1 MRPLLLVVATAW
13 ATEWNATLCDRRPMY
28 WVHIHNEGRPQSDA
42 RRVSAAGAALDALLV
57 DDAPP
62 SKHVPRCA
70 RAAPNRAR

>member
-1 MRPLLLVVATAW
+1 MR
-13 ATEWNATLCDRRPMY
+13 NK
-28 WVHIHNEGRPQSDA
+28 IQSDA